1 MVHSGLKWFKPVTEI
16 RKMFKG
22 QYLHIIDSKGRVNI
36 PSKLRRYISAEA
48 SNTFVMTQGIDRCV
62 DLYPKDHWSE
72 LESKLT
78 KLNIY
83 NQKDMRFIRMML
95 FNASEDS
102 LDGQSRILIPQNLI
116 EYAGIKNDVLIL
128 GAMKKI
134 EIWNPDTFKEYLKS
148 SEESF
153 ENIASEV
160 MKL

>member
-1 MVHSGLKWFKPVTEI
+1 
-16 RKMFKG
+16 MFKG
-22 QYLHIIDSKGRVNI
+22 QYIHIIDSKGRVNI

-48 SNTFVMTQGIDRCV
+48 NGSFVMTQGIDRCV
-62 DLYPKDHWSE
+62 DLYPKDHWSD

-83 NQKDMRFIRMML
+83 DQKDMRFIRMML
-95 FNASEDS
+95 FNATEDT

-116 EYAGIKNDVLIL
+116 EYAEIKNEVLIL

-134 EIWNPDTFKEYLKS
+134 EIWNPDIFNQYIKS
-148 SEESF
+148 SEQSF
-153 ENIASEV
+153 EQIASEV